1 MNPSCPEPRNF
12 LPSSWPQRARALAR
26 LGVSTVLTTAL
37 ATALLAG
44 CGGGGG
50 GDGQDAGPPPPPPP
64 PTNREPVAAFSAA
77 ASVVAGQPLVLD
89 ASASSDAD
97 GDPLSHSW
105 DFGEG
110 RRGGGA
116 RIARIFDTPGTV
128 AVTLTV
134 TDGRGGSSRLTRNV
148 SVTAAPAAVGQVD
161 TLVVVRDVDGALVP
175 GVAVSVV
182 QGGNAP
188 VLTDGSGRATV
199 STPRGVP
206 LVLRLAKDG
215 FADQIRSLDL
225 PPVAESGYLEA
236 TLLARE
242 PALTL
247 ASAAA
252 GGTLTGKHGARVVFP
267 PGAIVDAAGNP
278 VSGAV
283 QVAITPV
290 DVVNR
295 PFTFP
300 GRFAGLRPD
309 GQQGLL
315 LSHGTMEVSLSA
327 GGARAQL
334 APGRTATIDIP
345 IYATLSKAGTPLAV
359 GDRSPVWSLDE
370 RTGGWIEEASGTVV
384 AAATPTGL
392 ALRAEVSH
400 FSWWNHDAF
409 DTGGDVEPRCKVDT
423 NLDGIAEDI
432 TESGYCAMLGSPPG
446 PGGGFSTFGAGDD
459 RARALAAGGPG
470 ERAADGPRALTTETP
485 TVRLPTFVAQD
496 TVPVNGG
503 KRLGMPANVDIL
515 LRGYARNGSLTGS
528 RVVRVGP
535 GGLQQVDLILYPID
549 RIEDSRTVTLPFDG
563 SFGQQAPGEIDR
575 ISFAAT
581 AGAAY
586 EIVVQRAPGSLF
598 DAGVVVSRDGTE
610 LASGSVSSSGFT
622 GTVAAGSGGTVTVAV
637 TAGANA
643 PGSYRIT
650 VRSVAGCGSPEPL
663 ALPSNAPT
671 VTLPAGGERCF
682 SVALAADEVLEVSTT
697 GQVSAR
703 GTARLLAPGGAE
715 IDADTY
721 GSTGTDRVLLRAA
734 VAMAGTYQLL
744 ISNTATTAGGG
755 LQNLRL
761 SRITPTA
768 VLNPGESTVFDVP
781 EGSRPD
787 AFFVLKAPAGSPM
800 ALLVEAGVSDQQ
812 MQFWPGGAALQD
824 ARDRVLVRVRSAPSA
839 SHTLLRVTKFASAS
853 PAHRYTVFNRVPDVL
868 TLDSDFTAALETDRR
883 AVRVFAID
891 SSLAERLSVLAL
903 VTSFSAL
910 DPLGTW
916 LFDPAGNV
924 VPTTTGLRRL
934 QAAGL
939 HTLLITN
946 NTGRSGTATGRVNRV
961 VPIEVDLASPF
972 VRNAPLALGEVL
984 MLRTPVTQ
992 GQLVALALSSSAPL
1006 PLIARAPT
1014 SGAGSSLPLV
1024 LTVDSAG
1031 TGPVSGIGGPV
1042 YASSTGTADLFVQA
1056 TGSTLATAQGPL
1068 SLTLSSPAAVPTAVG
1083 AAFTASVPPT
1093 SFAARGYSF
1102 PAPVRTLVCMTHT
1115 PAPIGTTQVRLFG
1128 NGAPPAFYGGDMVFN
1143 LPSGEP
1149 RLEQLGRT
1157 RVAGAHTLTIA
1168 NVRGADVAGRLLVM
1182 EPPGAVAPGTAVPAQ
1197 TLATPCDRRFFSF
1210 AATAGQSFTVRVT
1223 AGFAGTLY
1231 VRKQEAGG
1239 DWTARTGGTFVGSID
1254 VPGSPASLSANTE
1267 RVLSFTIPSTSAL
1280 GTGTYIIEVD
1290 ASDDATGGFSL
1301 SLSSP

>member
-26 LGVSTVLTTAL
+26 LGVLAVLTTAL

-44 CGGGGG
+44 CGGGGGG

-64 PTNREPVAAFSAA
+64 PTNREPVAAFTAA

-89 ASASSDAD
+89 GSASSDAD

-148 SVTAAPAAVGQVD
+148 SVTAAPAAIGQVD
-161 TLVVVRDVDGALVP
+161 TVVVVRDLAGELLP
-175 GVAVSVV
+175 GVAVRVV
-182 QGGNAP
+182 QGGAAA
-188 VLTDGSGRATV
+188 VTTGSTGRATLR
-199 STPRGVP
+199 TDRGVP
-206 LVLRLAKDG
+206 LVLRLSREG
-215 FADQIRSLDL
+215 FADQLKSLDL
-225 PPVAESGYLEA
+225 PAVAESGFVETVMLPREA
-236 TLLARE
+236 
-242 PALTL
+242 PLTL

-252 GGTLTGKHGARVVFP
+252 GGTLNGKDGAQVVFA
-267 PGAIVDAAGNP
+267 PGSIVDAAGNP
-278 VSGAV
+278 VNGAV
-283 QVAITPV
+283 EVSITPL
-290 DVVNR
+290 DVVER
-295 PFTFP
+295 PLAFP
-300 GRFAGLRPD
+300 GRFAGLRTD
-309 GQQGLL
+309 GRQGVL
-315 LSHGTMEVSLSA
+315 LSHGTMEVAMTA
-327 GGARAQL
+327 GGARVQL
-334 APGRTATIDIP
+334 APGRTARIDIP
-345 IYATLSKAGTPLAV
+345 IYASLDMSGRAMAV
-359 GDRSPVWSLDE
+359 GDRYPIWSLDE
-370 RTGGWIEEASGTVV
+370 RTGGWIEEGSGTVV
-384 AAATPTGL
+384 AAAGSPSGF

-409 DTGGDVEPRCKVDT
+409 DEGGEVSPSCKVDT
-423 NLDGIAEDI
+423 NLDGVAEDI
-432 TESGYCAMLGSPPG
+432 TLSGYCQMLGSPPG
-446 PGGGFSTFGAGDD
+446 PTN
-459 RARALAAGGPG
+459 AAGFGSGPG
-470 ERAADGPRALTTETP
+470 RAVALSAGGARPLNETRP
-485 TVRLPTFVAQD
+485 PRLPTFVAET

-503 KRLGMPANVDIL
+503 RPLLLPANVDIV
-515 LRGYARNGSLTGS
+515 LRGSVGGGALTGS
-528 RVVRVGP
+528 RVVRVGQ
-535 GGLQQVDLILYPID
+535 GERQAVDIILYPSE
-549 RIEDSRTVTLPFDG
+549 RIEGTRAVTLPFDG
-563 SFGQQAPGEIDR
+563 TFGQFVRGETDR
-575 ISFAAT
+575 ITFAA
-581 AGAAY
+581 AADGIY
-586 EIVVQRAPGSLF
+586 EVVVTRPTGSPLA
-598 DAGVVVSRDGTE
+598 AGVVVSLGGTE
-610 LASGSVSSSGFT
+610 LASGTVGSSGFSRVVNT
-622 GTVAAGSGGTVTVAV
+622 PAAGTVTVAI
-637 TAGANA
+637 TATDNA
-643 PGSYRIT
+643 PGTYRVQLRLVTASGCGT
-650 VRSVAGCGSPEPL
+650 VQTLGLPSSTASVAVAASGL
-663 ALPSNAPT
+663 
-671 VTLPAGGERCF
+671 RCF
-682 SVALAADEVLEVSTT
+682 DVALAADDVLEISTT
-697 GQVSAR
+697 GERNAQ

-715 IDADTY
+715 VDSDTY
-721 GSTGTDRVLLRAA
+721 DTTASDNILLRAA
-734 VAMAGTYQLL
+734 VATAGTYRLE
-744 ISNTATTAGGG
+744 IVNTRATAGT
-755 LQNLRL
+755 LDNLALARL
-761 SRITPTA
+761 TPTA
-768 VLNPGESTVFDVP
+768 VLNPGETSTVDVP
-781 EGSRPD
+781 DGARPD
-787 AFFVLKAPAGSPM
+787 AWFVLKAPPGAPM
-800 ALLVEAGVSDQQ
+800 ALGVEAGVGDQQ
-812 MQFWPGGAALQD
+812 MQFWPGGAAVQQ
-824 ARDRVLVRVRSAPSA
+824 ARDLALARVRNAPAA

-853 PAHRYTVFNRVPDVL
+853 PAHRYTVFNRAPDAL
-868 TLDSDFTAALETDRR
+868 TLDTDLTETLQPDRR
-883 AVRVFAID
+883 VVRVFALD
-891 SSLAERLSVLAL
+891 SSAAERISTAALPTGSVD
-903 VTSFSAL
+903 F
-910 DPLGTW
+910 W
-916 LFDPAGNV
+916 LFDPAGNLV
-924 VPTTTGLRRL
+924 TSGPLGSVRQLV
-934 QAAGL
+934 AAGT
-939 HTLLITN
+939 HTLLVAR
-946 NTGRSGTATGRVNRV
+946 TGSTATTATVRVNRV
-961 VPIEVDLASPF
+961 TPIEVNLASPF
-972 VRNAPLALGEVL
+972 VRNAPIALGEVL

-1083 AAFTASVPPT
+1083 AAFTATAPPT

-1128 NGAPPAFYGGDMVFN
+1128 NGAPPASYGGDMVFN
-1143 LPSGEP
+1143 LPSGES

-1267 RVLSFTIPSTSAL
+1267 RVLSFSIPSTSAL